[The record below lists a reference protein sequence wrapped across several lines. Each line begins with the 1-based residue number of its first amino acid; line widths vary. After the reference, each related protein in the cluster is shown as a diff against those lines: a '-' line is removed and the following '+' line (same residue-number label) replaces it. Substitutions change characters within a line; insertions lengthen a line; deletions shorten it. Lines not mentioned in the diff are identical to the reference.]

1 MELFSSAGFN
11 RADFAKMAIEG
22 KLLFRK
28 GTRDLMMTCHNNS
41 IDFVVMSAGIYE
53 YVESSMQIL
62 THSVEPGFSEV
73 LANDYNQTVISN
85 RFNYE
90 LTDDETQPLFER
102 AKVVGYKLPL
112 VTPMTK
118 RDTIYSDDG
127 PIRIKKNV
135 VVVGNIVEDAHMAK
149 TRKHDTI
156 LKVGMLI
163 DAKKATHLEN

>member
-1 MELFSSAGFN
+1 
-11 RADFAKMAIEG
+11 MAIDG

-28 GTRDLMMTCHNNS
+28 STRSLLETCHDNG
-41 IDFVVMSAGIYE
+41 IEFVVMSAGIYE

-62 THSVEPGFSEV
+62 THSEEPGYSEK
-73 LANDYNQTVISN
+73 LANEFNQTIISN

-90 LTDDETQPLFER
+90 LSEDKSLPLFER

-127 PIRIKKNV
+127 PIKIKKNV
-135 VVVGNIVEDAHMAK
+135 VVVGDIVEDAHMAK
-149 TRKHDTI
+149 SRKHDTI
-156 LKVGMLI
+156 LKVGILI
-163 DAKKATHLEN
+163 DAKKEKHREN